1 MSDSRKTVLIISLKK
16 EKVSAAP
23 GSNPRKERLGQDYCM
38 ETKSLRL
45 GRWLTALN
53 TTKGLRKRTEKKKVI
68 DFGNLEIP
76 NYVKENNFRK
86 VKWSE
91 VRLQIN

>member
-23 GSNPRKERLGQDYCM
+23 GSNPRKERLGQDYFM

-45 GRWLTALN
+45 GQVIN
-53 TTKGLRKRTEKKKVI
+53 SIKYYKRIKEKKNWEEKGYW
-68 DFGNLEIP
+68 F
-76 NYVKENNFRK
+76 
-86 VKWSE
+86 W
-91 VRLQIN
+91 